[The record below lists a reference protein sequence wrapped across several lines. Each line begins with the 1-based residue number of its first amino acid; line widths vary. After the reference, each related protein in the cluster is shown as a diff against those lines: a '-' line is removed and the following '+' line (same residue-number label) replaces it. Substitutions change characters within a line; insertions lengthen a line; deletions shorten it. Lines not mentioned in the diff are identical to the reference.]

1 MRDILQRAIA
11 MFSVLRNLLLF
22 LSFFCILSLLSAQK
36 NHPLDTLTQFELIQ
50 VQTIV
55 KKSYPSSQHNVSF
68 HYVGLDE
75 PDKSLVLSWQS
86 NCDENLSRRAI
97 ILARIDLKSH
107 EIIIDLSS
115 NSIVLDKVYNGH
127 GYPILSFEEQTAAS
141 KLAIAY
147 APLVDSIKKRGLK
160 IEEVVGFPFTVGWY
174 GEKRSNRIVRVMCY
188 YLDGTVNLYMRPI
201 EGITATVDL
210 DQMKVIAYRDRI
222 TVPVPKAEG
231 TEYREEMQKPPLDS
245 KLKSITMLQ
254 PDGPSFSID
263 GHIVR

>member
-115 NSIVLDKVYNGH
+115 NSIVLDKVNNGL
-127 GYPILSFEEQTAAS
+127 GYPMLNFEEQTAAS
-141 KLAIAY
+141 KLALVH

-160 IEEVVGFPFTVGWY
+160 VEVVYLPFTIGWY
-174 GEKRSNRIVRVMCY
+174 GKKRSNRVVRVMCC
-188 YLDGTVNLYMRPI
+188 YL
-201 EGITATVDL
+201 
-210 DQMKVIAYRDRI
+210 
-222 TVPVPKAEG
+222 
-231 TEYREEMQKPPLDS
+231 
-245 KLKSITMLQ
+245 
-254 PDGPSFSID
+254 
-263 GHIVR
+263 